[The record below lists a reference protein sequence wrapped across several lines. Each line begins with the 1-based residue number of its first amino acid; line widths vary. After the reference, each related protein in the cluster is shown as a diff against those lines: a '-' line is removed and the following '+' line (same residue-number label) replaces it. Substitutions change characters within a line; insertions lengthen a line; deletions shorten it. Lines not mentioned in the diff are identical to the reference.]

1 MIGDKENVIEIIRR
15 AFGENAYPGDNFLQD
30 SLEGCEP
37 YEEVGPFKGRSDWS
51 SIESGFL
58 DAHAGALSFFSQ
70 AGFRFF
76 LPAYLIADLHGQLKT
91 ADPLFHLTQ
100 GFSDI
105 TVEAPLKDRVFL
117 LRTGKSEFVN
127 PQRYGAMTFHDYARY
142 RLSVFAREEA
152 YAIVAYLKYKRD
164 CASSV
169 FIKGGIDAALESYW
183 IQRAETAPARE
194 SLNQHLT
201 EKAEFLAATLDS
213 KEEP

>member
-15 AFGENAYPGDNFLQD
+15 AFGENAYPGDNFLQG

-37 YEEVGPFKGRSDWS
+37 YEEVGPFKGRSAWS
-51 SIESGFL
+51 SIEPGFL

-127 PQRYGAMTFHDYARY
+127 PQRYGAMTFCDYARY

-169 FIKGGIDAALESYW
+169 FIKDGIDAALESYW